1 MNPEYLK
8 IIDDKRQTL
17 IETAD
22 YIWEHAEPAFMENKS
37 ADCFAD
43 KGLLKYDPES
53 YASGCGVFRNGA
65 HGIAG
70 DHTGRY
76 PVCRSAYDADAIAS
90 SKRVQT
96 FYTQPGLKKTDRS

>member
-1 MNPEYLK
+1 
-8 IIDDKRQTL
+8 
-17 IETAD
+17 
-22 YIWEHAEPAFMENKS
+22 MENKS

-76 PVCRSAYDADAIAS
+76 PVCRSAYDADAIAR

-96 FYTQPGLKKTDRS
+96 FYTAGTEENG